1 MNNGALLDTLEFD
14 AKCHNKNIQALE
26 KKIEVLSKKL
36 KKYNKYEKA
45 LNLISGLP
53 LVMPVLRYIIRIK
66 EIADDALMD

>member
-1 MNNGALLDTLEFD
+1 MNNGALVDTLLYD
-14 AKCHNKNIQALE
+14 SKCQEKNIKALE
-26 KKIEVLSKKL
+26 KKVEVLSIKL
-36 KKYNKYEKA
+36 KKYNKYETA